1 MLVWSLDLLGEGHP
15 GCCDPSRQNQP
26 SRPSG
31 FSASLGCQIR
41 ATCYL
46 MGTVK
51 LRSTKLPSDT
61 ELHIKERQGID
72 VALPQEQ
79 KVSQVR

>member
-1 MLVWSLDLLGEGHP
+1 
-15 GCCDPSRQNQP
+15 
-26 SRPSG
+26 
-31 FSASLGCQIR
+31 
-41 ATCYL
+41 

-51 LRSTKLPSDT
+51 LRSNKLPSDT